1 MEWYSMDLRERVVRA
16 CDAGEESRQ
25 EIAARYG
32 VSVSWVRR
40 LLQRRRETGSFAARA
55 RGRGPKPKISGA
67 RQDRLK
73 RLVEEHPDATLEELR
88 RRMRL
93 QCSLSTMHEAVKRLG
108 VTFKKSR
115 SVRASKIE
123 KT

>member
-1 MEWYSMDLRERVVRA
+1 
-16 CDAGEESRQ
+16 
-25 EIAARYG
+25 
-32 VSVSWVRR
+32 
-40 LLQRRRETGSFAARA
+40 
-55 RGRGPKPKISGA
+55 
-67 RQDRLK
+67 LK